1 MSGQTQHS
9 PVKISN
15 LPDKCPMTGA
25 NLQACSMVS
34 GPFHSLLRDFG
45 IGNLRIFVLAPQS
58 LVLKADSKHSLYI
71 INIFLKIGNLI
82 SYFIFLFNHFCFFRL
97 I

>member
-15 LPDKCPMTGA
+15 LLDKCPMTGA
-25 NLQACSMVS
+25 NLQACSMVF

-45 IGNLRIFVLAPQS
+45 IGYLQIFVLAPQS
-58 LVLKADSKHSLYI
+58 LVFKADSKHSLYI

-82 SYFIFLFNHFCFFRL
+82 SYFIFLFNHFCFFQL